1 MPRAADA
8 VTHEETTMLRIQELL
23 DGWHLQDVANHEDA
37 QDFANAFITA
47 ELVVDPAPE
56 GHELSLNDVPLD
68 LVERMAREHW
78 EHARR
83 AA

>member
-1 MPRAADA
+1 
-8 VTHEETTMLRIQELL
+8 MLRIQELL

-37 QDFANAFITA
+37 QDFADAFMAA
-47 ELVVDPAPE
+47 ELVDDPAPE
-56 GHELSLNDVPLD
+56 GHELSLNDVPLN

-83 AA
+83 ATYAGAPA